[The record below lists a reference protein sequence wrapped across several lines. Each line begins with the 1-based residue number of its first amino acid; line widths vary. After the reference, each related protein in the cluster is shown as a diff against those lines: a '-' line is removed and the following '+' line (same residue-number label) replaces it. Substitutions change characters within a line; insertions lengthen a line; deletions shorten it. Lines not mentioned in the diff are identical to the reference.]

1 MTKKRS
7 FEDSIKEL
15 EKIVKEL
22 ESGDLSLEKAIK
34 KFESGIKHSTH
45 CNDLLDKTEKRISIL
60 LEDSEGNIVDKDM
73 EEEFNKDE

>member
-1 MTKKRS
+1 MTKKIS
-7 FEDSIKEL
+7 FESSIKEL

-34 KFESGIKHSTH
+34 KFESGIKHSTY
-45 CNDLLDKTEKRISIL
+45 CSDLLDKTEKRISVL
-60 LEDSEGNIVDKDM
+60 LEDSEGNIIDKDM